1 MGLGDHMG
9 RGIEGWGK
17 VTRSGLLG
25 TPDLETFDI
34 ERKRA
39 VRLIQPAARCR
50 FRVASTIAR
59 LARLRLDRHRA
70 VALSLRCDHDVARRR
85 AEGDRG

>member
-1 MGLGDHMG
+1 LGDHMG

-25 TPDLETFDI
+25 TPDLETFHI

-39 VRLIQPAARCR
+39 AELIQPGG
-50 FRVASTIAR
+50 
-59 LARLRLDRHRA
+59 
-70 VALSLRCDHDVARRR
+70 ALSFQ
-85 AEGDRG
+85 RGLVNSDA